1 MRLLA
6 ILGSA
11 IAWTR
16 AFPPSAW
23 WLLAWI
29 GIAPFLVAVRTAPTL
44 VRAVTLAWLW
54 CMAFA
59 WCVGAW
65 LPRGVVQYFE
75 QPPLIGM
82 AFFLAT
88 ATLTAGVQYMA
99 FAAAYRAL
107 ARRSTSLLPLLGA
120 AAFVGAE
127 LARGR
132 APGADPWA
140 LVGYSQAP
148 VATVTQIADVTG
160 VYGVSFVVVA
170 VNAALAELWI
180 ARRDRSAR
188 RPAIRGLS
196 IALLL
201 AASVAA
207 YGSLALS
214 HASAVPTSS
223 ARRRVCVVQGD
234 VAMGAQWSPSD
245 YGKNLDVYLRLT
257 RDALAPDAA
266 SLVVWPESAMTFF
279 LDEESAYRR
288 AIAGVLSARGTQLL
302 AGAPR
307 AVDETRATFTNSAFL
322 LGPDGAILGRYDKQL
337 LLPFAESFPLSIDAL
352 RGRFGRVRQF
362 TPGGRAELLDTD
374 AGRAGVLICNEAFY
388 GRLAAERVL
397 AGATWLVNLANDTWV
412 SDPQFSRMALDM
424 VRFRAIEQRRWLV
437 RASTWGPS
445 ALVDPTG
452 RVAAATV
459 TGSQAAVCGAIQ
471 PLAGT
476 TAYARLGDAFAG
488 ACVVAVALALL
499 RNAGPPGPPGL
510 TPRA

>member
-6 ILGSA
+6 TLGSA

-16 AFPPSAW
+16 TFPPSAW

-29 GIAPFLVAVRTAPTL
+29 GIAPFLVAIRTAPTL
-44 VRAVTLAWLW
+44 ARAVTLAWLW

-65 LPRGVVQYFE
+65 LPRGVAGYFE
-75 QPPLIGM
+75 QPLPIGI

-107 ARRSTSLLPLLGA
+107 ARRFASLLPLLGT

-127 LARGR
+127 LARVRG
-132 APGADPWA
+132 PGADPWA

-160 VYGVSFVVVA
+160 VYGVTFLVVA

-180 ARRDRSAR
+180 ARRDRRAL

-196 IALLL
+196 ITLLL
-201 AASVAA
+201 AASIIV
-207 YGSLALS
+207 YGSLRLS
-214 HASAVPTSS
+214 DPTPASKSPAS
-223 ARRRVCVVQGD
+223 RRVCVVQGD
-234 VAMGAQWSPSD
+234 VAMRAQWSPSD

-257 RDALAPDAA
+257 RDALARDAA

-288 AIAGVLSARGTQLL
+288 AIAGVISAHGTQLL

-307 AVDETRATFTNSAFL
+307 AVDATRATFTNSAFL
-322 LGPDGAILGRYDKQL
+322 LAPDGAILGRYDKQR
-337 LLPFAESFPLSIDAL
+337 LLPFAEHFPLSIDAL
-352 RGRFGRVRQF
+352 RRRFGRVRQF
-362 TPGGRAELLDTD
+362 TPGGPAELLDTD

-412 SDPQFSRMALDM
+412 SDSQFSRMALDM
-424 VRFRAIEQRRWLV
+424 ARFRAIEQRRWLV

-445 ALVDPTG
+445 ALVDPAG
-452 RVAAATV
+452 RVMAVTGTDTQAAA
-459 TGSQAAVCGAIQ
+459 CGAIE
-471 PLAGT
+471 PLAET
-476 TAYARLGDAFAG
+476 TAYARLGDVFAC
-488 ACVVAVALALL
+488 ACVLAVALALVWTA
-499 RNAGPPGPPGL
+499 RPPGPPGL